1 MAEKEGAIR
10 RIHGCE
16 TGNRSNE
23 PRERCLNGEW
33 NFVLCALLTLR
44 DTCDMFKRMALVAA
58 VAFVFFLG
66 LLAGFFFLRL
76 SNGNRAEIR
85 NTSTLLKQIQT
96 ISELSTVKYVFEKLV
111 ILEVPPETTLGQLFA
126 GESRVMLVAHG
137 IVKGGI
143 DFQKIGASDF
153 TVSGKTI
160 SIKLPPALITDAYLD
175 DTKTQI
181 LERKT
186 GFLRTFD
193 RDLEQN
199 ARRQAVDDLKRA
211 ARNNGI
217 LKEAEERARSQI
229 SNLFH
234 QLGFTEVEFR

>member
-1 MAEKEGAIR
+1 
-10 RIHGCE
+10 
-16 TGNRSNE
+16 
-23 PRERCLNGEW
+23 
-33 NFVLCALLTLR
+33 
-44 DTCDMFKRMALVAA
+44 MFKRLAIGFTAF
-58 VAFVFFLG
+58 AFVFFFG
-66 LLAGFFFLRL
+66 LLAGLLFLRY
-76 SNGNRAEIR
+76 SNANQASQIR

-111 ILEVPPETTLGQLFA
+111 ILEAPPETTLGQLFA
-126 GESRVMLVAHG
+126 GENRVMLVAHG

-143 DFQKIGASDF
+143 DFQKLGTNDLKI
-153 TVSGKTI
+153 SGKNI
-160 SIKLPPALITDAYLD
+160 SIKLPPATITDAYLD
-175 DTKTQI
+175 DAKTQI

-217 LKEAEERARSQI
+217 LKEADERARIQV

-234 QLGFTEVEFR
+234 QLGFVEVEFR